1 MVYIQYYKIS
11 KIIFPTRRNETE
23 RRKTI
28 ILLRF
33 SRLENGISRPLSHKM
48 NAQEQIC
55 KPHSGKIVPEN
66 PKKSN
71 AARKGKSMQERKT
84 FTLIKLP
91 TEKFRPATSATARQ
105 FHGPEREGFGG
116 EKAALRDA
124 SLPVPPA
131 PHLPRQSN
139 TLAQIRTGSA
149 PGEGERKCE
158 GVFPQKSGKS
168 RSYFRGSHSPGPA
181 PAAEPGLTADPYP
194 APAPCRTQGVRGAAD
209 TPPGSHRPAHTT
221 RLATA
226 PAAEPGLTA
235 DPYPAPAPCRTQG
248 VRGAADTPPGSHRPA
263 HTTRL
268 ATAPAAEPG
277 LTADPYPAPAPC
289 RTQRVRG
296 AADTPPGSH
305 RPVSAAA
312 RYRTFTLIELLIV
325 IAIIA
330 ILASMLLPAL
340 NKAFMRAKMTGC
352 TSNLRQIGLTF
363 HQYANDNSDYIT
375 LDWDNNSYIKY
386 LTSYFSSA
394 SNKVLGE
401 MKTRRYHCPATFR
414 EWDGTTMTYELS
426 FYFNTVYGAN
436 MDSYHWAE
444 ACAQKPADAAA
455 NTHYICVKVAKIP
468 QQEKR
473 YRMKLPLLSEAMST
487 SYPGLAYF
495 RWFPNGS
502 TTALNLAAHG
512 RRANYLSADGHVASG
527 ERAYFKKNMYTQRA
541 SLDGLNII
549 SL

>member
-1 MVYIQYYKIS
+1 MMQ
-11 KIIFPTRRNETE
+11 
-23 RRKTI
+23 
-28 ILLRF
+28 LRH
-33 SRLENGISRPLSHKM
+33 SRPENGISRPLSHKM

-55 KPHSGKIVPEN
+55 KLRLEKIVPEN

-116 EKAALRDA
+116 EKAARGDA
-124 SLPVPPA
+124 SLPVPPI
-131 PHLPRQSN
+131 HRTLPQSN
-139 TLAQIRTGSA
+139 TPARVRTGSA

-168 RSYFRGSHSPGPA
+168 RSYFRGSHSLGPVL
-181 PAAEPGLTADPYP
+181 AAESGLTADPSP

-209 TPPGSHRPAHTT
+209 TLPGSH
-221 RLATA
+221 TA
-226 PAAEPGLTA
+226 K
-235 DPYPAPAPCRTQG
+235 Y
-248 VRGAADTPPGSHRPA
+248 
-263 HTTRL
+263 
-268 ATAPAAEPG
+268 
-277 LTADPYPAPAPC
+277 
-289 RTQRVRG
+289 
-296 AADTPPGSH
+296 
-305 RPVSAAA
+305 AAA

-363 HQYANDNSDYIT
+363 HQYANDNNDYIT

-386 LTSYFSSA
+386 LTNYFTA
-394 SNKVLGE
+394 AGNKVLGE

-455 NTHYICVKVAKIP
+455 NTHYICVKAAKIP

-473 YRMKLPLLSEAMST
+473 YRMKLPLLSEAMAT

>member
-1 MVYIQYYKIS
+1 MMQ
-11 KIIFPTRRNETE
+11 
-23 RRKTI
+23 
-28 ILLRF
+28 LRH
-33 SRLENGISRPLSHKM
+33 SRPENGISRPLSHKM

-55 KPHSGKIVPEN
+55 KLRLEKIVPEN

-116 EKAALRDA
+116 EKAAGGDA
-124 SLPVPPA
+124 SLPVPPI
-131 PHLPRQSN
+131 HRTLPQSN
-139 TLAQIRTGSA
+139 TPARVRTGSA

-168 RSYFRGSHSPGPA
+168 RSYFRGSHSLGPVL
-181 PAAEPGLTADPYP
+181 AAESGLTADPSP

-209 TPPGSHRPAHTT
+209 TLPGSH
-221 RLATA
+221 TA
-226 PAAEPGLTA
+226 K
-235 DPYPAPAPCRTQG
+235 Y
-248 VRGAADTPPGSHRPA
+248 
-263 HTTRL
+263 
-268 ATAPAAEPG
+268 
-277 LTADPYPAPAPC
+277 
-289 RTQRVRG
+289 
-296 AADTPPGSH
+296 
-305 RPVSAAA
+305 AAA

-363 HQYANDNSDYIT
+363 HQYANDNNDYIT

-386 LTSYFSSA
+386 LTNYFTA
-394 SNKVLGE
+394 AGNKVLGE

-455 NTHYICVKVAKIP
+455 NTHYICVKAAKIP

-473 YRMKLPLLSEAMST
+473 YRMKLPLLSEAMAT

>member
-1 MVYIQYYKIS
+1 MMQ
-11 KIIFPTRRNETE
+11 
-23 RRKTI
+23 
-28 ILLRF
+28 LRH
-33 SRLENGISRPLSHKM
+33 SRPENGISRPLSHKM

-55 KPHSGKIVPEN
+55 KLRLEKIVPEN

-116 EKAALRDA
+116 EKAAGGDA
-124 SLPVPPA
+124 SLPVPPI
-131 PHLPRQSN
+131 HRTLPQSN
-139 TLAQIRTGSA
+139 TPARVRTGSA

-168 RSYFRGSHSPGPA
+168 RSYFRGSHSLGPVL
-181 PAAEPGLTADPYP
+181 AAESGLTADPSP

-209 TPPGSHRPAHTT
+209 TLPGSH
-221 RLATA
+221 TA
-226 PAAEPGLTA
+226 K
-235 DPYPAPAPCRTQG
+235 Y
-248 VRGAADTPPGSHRPA
+248 
-263 HTTRL
+263 
-268 ATAPAAEPG
+268 
-277 LTADPYPAPAPC
+277 
-289 RTQRVRG
+289 
-296 AADTPPGSH
+296 
-305 RPVSAAA
+305 AAA

>member
-1 MVYIQYYKIS
+1 
-11 KIIFPTRRNETE
+11 
-23 RRKTI
+23 
-28 ILLRF
+28 
-33 SRLENGISRPLSHKM
+33 M

-55 KPHSGKIVPEN
+55 KLRLEKIVPEN

-116 EKAALRDA
+116 EKAAGGDA
-124 SLPVPPA
+124 SLPVPPI
-131 PHLPRQSN
+131 HRTLPQSN
-139 TLAQIRTGSA
+139 TPARVRTGSA

-168 RSYFRGSHSPGPA
+168 RSYFRGSHSLGPVL
-181 PAAEPGLTADPYP
+181 AAESGLTADPSP

-209 TPPGSHRPAHTT
+209 TLPGSH
-221 RLATA
+221 TA
-226 PAAEPGLTA
+226 K
-235 DPYPAPAPCRTQG
+235 Y
-248 VRGAADTPPGSHRPA
+248 
-263 HTTRL
+263 
-268 ATAPAAEPG
+268 
-277 LTADPYPAPAPC
+277 
-289 RTQRVRG
+289 
-296 AADTPPGSH
+296 
-305 RPVSAAA
+305 AAA

-363 HQYANDNSDYIT
+363 HQYANDNNDYII

-386 LTSYFSSA
+386 LTNYFTA
-394 SNKVLGE
+394 AGNKVLGE

-426 FYFNTVYGAN
+426 FYFSTVYGAN

-455 NTHYICVKVAKIP
+455 NTHYICVKAAKIP

-473 YRMKLPLLSEAMST
+473 YRMKLPLLSEAMAT

-495 RWFPNGS
+495 RWFPGGS

>member
-1 MVYIQYYKIS
+1 MMQ
-11 KIIFPTRRNETE
+11 
-23 RRKTI
+23 
-28 ILLRF
+28 LRH
-33 SRLENGISRPLSHKM
+33 SRPENGISRPLSHKM

-55 KPHSGKIVPEN
+55 KLRLEKIVPEN

-116 EKAALRDA
+116 EKAAGGDA
-124 SLPVPPA
+124 SLPVPPI
-131 PHLPRQSN
+131 HRTLPQSN
-139 TLAQIRTGSA
+139 TPAQVRTGSA

-168 RSYFRGSHSPGPA
+168 RSYFRGSHSLGPA
-181 PAAEPGLTADPYP
+181 LATEPGLTADPYP

-209 TPPGSHRPAHTT
+209 TPPGTY
-221 RLATA
+221 TA
-226 PAAEPGLTA
+226 LYAA
-235 DPYPAPAPCRTQG
+235 APCRTQG
-248 VRGAADTPPGSHRPA
+248 VRGAADTPPGSHRP
-263 HTTRL
+263 
-268 ATAPAAEPG
+268 
-277 LTADPYPAPAPC
+277 
-289 RTQRVRG
+289 
-296 AADTPPGSH
+296 
-305 RPVSAAA
+305 VSAAA
-312 RYRTFTLIELLIV
+312 RCRTFTLIELLIV

-363 HQYANDNSDYIT
+363 HQYANDNNDYII

-386 LTSYFSSA
+386 LTNYFTA
-394 SNKVLGE
+394 AGNKVLGE

-455 NTHYICVKVAKIP
+455 NTHYICVKAAKIP

-473 YRMKLPLLSEAMST
+473 YRMKLPLLSEAMAT

-495 RWFPNGS
+495 RWFPGGS

>member
-1 MVYIQYYKIS
+1 MIPERHIEQSFSCSTSITLPGFRQ
-11 KIIFPTRRNETE
+11 FPRRPD
-23 RRKTI
+23 
-28 ILLRF
+28 
-33 SRLENGISRPLSHKM
+33 GISRRSREVPSAFGLSW
-48 NAQEQIC
+48 QIDISTQGC
-55 KPHSGKIVPEN
+55 AGSSSGA
-66 PKKSN
+66 S
-71 AARKGKSMQERKT
+71 
-84 FTLIKLP
+84 
-91 TEKFRPATSATARQ
+91 RPAFPSTAGR
-105 FHGPEREGFGG
+105 FHGSEREGFGG
-116 EKAALRDA
+116 ENAARSDA
-124 SLPVPPA
+124 SLPVLPA
-131 PHLPRQSN
+131 LRIPRQPDN
-139 TLAQIRTGSA
+139 PAQERTGSA

-158 GVFPQKSGKS
+158 RLFPQKSGKS
-168 RSYFRGSHSPGPA
+168 RSYFRGSHSLESASVAGA
-181 PAAEPGLTADPYP
+181 GLTADPYP

-209 TPPGSHRPAHTT
+209 TPPGTY
-221 RLATA
+221 TA
-226 PAAEPGLTA
+226 LYAA
-235 DPYPAPAPCRTQG
+235 APCRTQG
-248 VRGAADTPPGSHRPA
+248 VRGAADTLPGSH
-263 HTTRL
+263 
-268 ATAPAAEPG
+268 TAK
-277 LTADPYPAPAPC
+277 Y
-289 RTQRVRG
+289 
-296 AADTPPGSH
+296 
-305 RPVSAAA
+305 AAA

-386 LTSYFSSA
+386 LTNYFSSA

-495 RWFPNGS
+495 RWFPNSS
-502 TTALNLAAHG
+502 TSALNLAAHG
-512 RRANYLSADGHVASG
+512 RRANYLSADGHVTAG
-527 ERAYFKKNMYTQRA
+527 ERAYFKEKMFTQRA
-541 SLDGLNII
+541 SLDGINII

>member
-1 MVYIQYYKIS
+1 MK
-11 KIIFPTRRNETE
+11 
-23 RRKTI
+23 
-28 ILLRF
+28 
-33 SRLENGISRPLSHKM
+33 
-48 NAQEQIC
+48 
-55 KPHSGKIVPEN
+55 
-66 PKKSN
+66 
-71 AARKGKSMQERKT
+71 
-84 FTLIKLP
+84 
-91 TEKFRPATSATARQ
+91 
-105 FHGPEREGFGG
+105 
-116 EKAALRDA
+116 
-124 SLPVPPA
+124 
-131 PHLPRQSN
+131 
-139 TLAQIRTGSA
+139 
-149 PGEGERKCE
+149 
-158 GVFPQKSGKS
+158 
-168 RSYFRGSHSPGPA
+168 
-181 PAAEPGLTADPYP
+181 
-194 APAPCRTQGVRGAAD
+194 
-209 TPPGSHRPAHTT
+209 
-221 RLATA
+221 
-226 PAAEPGLTA
+226 
-235 DPYPAPAPCRTQG
+235 
-248 VRGAADTPPGSHRPA
+248 
-263 HTTRL
+263 
-268 ATAPAAEPG
+268 
-277 LTADPYPAPAPC
+277 
-289 RTQRVRG
+289 
-296 AADTPPGSH
+296 
-305 RPVSAAA
+305 
-312 RYRTFTLIELLIV
+312 RYFTLIELLIV

-363 HQYANDNSDYIT
+363 HQYANDNNDYII

-386 LTSYFSSA
+386 LTNYFTA
-394 SNKVLGE
+394 AGNKVLGE

-455 NTHYICVKVAKIP
+455 NTHYICVKAAKIP

-473 YRMKLPLLSEAMST
+473 YRMKLPLLSEAMAT

-495 RWFPNGS
+495 RWFPGGS

>member
-1 MVYIQYYKIS
+1 MIPERHIEQSFSCSTSITLPGFRQ
-11 KIIFPTRRNETE
+11 IPRRPD
-23 RRKTI
+23 
-28 ILLRF
+28 
-33 SRLENGISRPLSHKM
+33 GISRRSREVPSAFGLSW
-48 NAQEQIC
+48 QIDISTQGC
-55 KPHSGKIVPEN
+55 AGSSSGA
-66 PKKSN
+66 S
-71 AARKGKSMQERKT
+71 
-84 FTLIKLP
+84 
-91 TEKFRPATSATARQ
+91 RPAFPSTAGR
-105 FHGPEREGFGG
+105 FHGSEREGFGG
-116 EKAALRDA
+116 ENAARSDA
-124 SLPVPPA
+124 SLPVLPA
-131 PHLPRQSN
+131 LRIPRQPDN
-139 TLAQIRTGSA
+139 PAQERTGSA

-168 RSYFRGSHSPGPA
+168 RSYFRGSHSLGPVL
-181 PAAEPGLTADPYP
+181 AAESGLTADPSP

-209 TPPGSHRPAHTT
+209 TLPGSH
-221 RLATA
+221 TA
-226 PAAEPGLTA
+226 K
-235 DPYPAPAPCRTQG
+235 Y
-248 VRGAADTPPGSHRPA
+248 
-263 HTTRL
+263 
-268 ATAPAAEPG
+268 
-277 LTADPYPAPAPC
+277 
-289 RTQRVRG
+289 
-296 AADTPPGSH
+296 
-305 RPVSAAA
+305 AAA

-363 HQYANDNSDYIT
+363 HQYANDNNDYII

-386 LTSYFSSA
+386 LTNYFTA
-394 SNKVLGE
+394 AGNKVLGE

-426 FYFNTVYGAN
+426 FYFSTVYGAN

-455 NTHYICVKVAKIP
+455 NTHYICVKAAKIP

-473 YRMKLPLLSEAMST
+473 YRMKLPLLSEAMAT

-495 RWFPNGS
+495 RWFPSGS

>member
-1 MVYIQYYKIS
+1 MMQ
-11 KIIFPTRRNETE
+11 
-23 RRKTI
+23 
-28 ILLRF
+28 LRH
-33 SRLENGISRPLSHKM
+33 SRPENGISRPLSHKM

-55 KPHSGKIVPEN
+55 KLRLEKIVPEN

-116 EKAALRDA
+116 EKAAGGDA
-124 SLPVPPA
+124 SLPVPPI
-131 PHLPRQSN
+131 HRTLPQSN
-139 TLAQIRTGSA
+139 TPAQVRTGSA

-181 PAAEPGLTADPYP
+181 LAAESGLTADPNP
-194 APAPCRTQGVRGAAD
+194 APAPCRTQGVRGAADTPPGTYTALYAAAPCRTQGVRGAAD
-209 TPPGSHRPAHTT
+209 TPPGSHRP
-221 RLATA
+221 
-226 PAAEPGLTA
+226 
-235 DPYPAPAPCRTQG
+235 
-248 VRGAADTPPGSHRPA
+248 
-263 HTTRL
+263 
-268 ATAPAAEPG
+268 
-277 LTADPYPAPAPC
+277 
-289 RTQRVRG
+289 
-296 AADTPPGSH
+296 
-305 RPVSAAA
+305 VSAAA
-312 RYRTFTLIELLIV
+312 RCRTFTLIELLIV

-495 RWFPNGS
+495 RWFPGGS

>member
-1 MVYIQYYKIS
+1 MMQ
-11 KIIFPTRRNETE
+11 
-23 RRKTI
+23 
-28 ILLRF
+28 LRH
-33 SRLENGISRPLSHKM
+33 SRPENGISRPLSHKM

-55 KPHSGKIVPEN
+55 KLRLEKIVPEN

-116 EKAALRDA
+116 EKAAGGDA
-124 SLPVPPA
+124 SLPVPPI
-131 PHLPRQSN
+131 HRTLPQSN
-139 TLAQIRTGSA
+139 TPARVRTGSA

-168 RSYFRGSHSPGPA
+168 RSYFRGSHSLGPVL
-181 PAAEPGLTADPYP
+181 AAESGLTADPSP

-209 TPPGSHRPAHTT
+209 TLPGSH
-221 RLATA
+221 TA
-226 PAAEPGLTA
+226 K
-235 DPYPAPAPCRTQG
+235 Y
-248 VRGAADTPPGSHRPA
+248 
-263 HTTRL
+263 
-268 ATAPAAEPG
+268 
-277 LTADPYPAPAPC
+277 
-289 RTQRVRG
+289 
-296 AADTPPGSH
+296 
-305 RPVSAAA
+305 AAA

-363 HQYANDNSDYIT
+363 HQYANDNNDYIT

-386 LTSYFSSA
+386 LTNYFTA
-394 SNKVLGE
+394 AGNKVLGE

-426 FYFNTVYGAN
+426 FYFHTVYGAN

-455 NTHYICVKVAKIP
+455 NTHYICVKAAKIP

-473 YRMKLPLLSEAMST
+473 YRMKLPLLSEAMAT

-495 RWFPNGS
+495 RWFPGGS

>member
-1 MVYIQYYKIS
+1 MMQ
-11 KIIFPTRRNETE
+11 
-23 RRKTI
+23 
-28 ILLRF
+28 LRH
-33 SRLENGISRPLSHKM
+33 SRPENGISRPLSHKM

-55 KPHSGKIVPEN
+55 KLRLEKIVPEN

-116 EKAALRDA
+116 EKAAGGDA
-124 SLPVPPA
+124 SLPVPPI
-131 PHLPRQSN
+131 HRTLPQSN
-139 TLAQIRTGSA
+139 TPARVRTGSA

-168 RSYFRGSHSPGPA
+168 RSYFRGSHSLGPVL
-181 PAAEPGLTADPYP
+181 AAESGLTADPSP

-209 TPPGSHRPAHTT
+209 TLPGSH
-221 RLATA
+221 TA
-226 PAAEPGLTA
+226 K
-235 DPYPAPAPCRTQG
+235 Y
-248 VRGAADTPPGSHRPA
+248 
-263 HTTRL
+263 
-268 ATAPAAEPG
+268 
-277 LTADPYPAPAPC
+277 
-289 RTQRVRG
+289 
-296 AADTPPGSH
+296 
-305 RPVSAAA
+305 AAA

-363 HQYANDNSDYIT
+363 HQYANDNNDYII

-386 LTSYFSSA
+386 LTNYFTA
-394 SNKVLGE
+394 AGNKVLGE

-426 FYFNTVYGAN
+426 FYFSTVYGAN

-455 NTHYICVKVAKIP
+455 NTHYICVKAAKIP

-473 YRMKLPLLSEAMST
+473 YRMKLPLLSEAMAT

-495 RWFPNGS
+495 RWVPSGS
-502 TTALNLAAHG
+502 TTALNLAAPG

>member
-1 MVYIQYYKIS
+1 MMQ
-11 KIIFPTRRNETE
+11 
-23 RRKTI
+23 
-28 ILLRF
+28 LRH
-33 SRLENGISRPLSHKM
+33 SRPENGISRPLSHKM

-55 KPHSGKIVPEN
+55 KLRLEKIVPEN

-116 EKAALRDA
+116 EKAAGGDA
-124 SLPVPPA
+124 SLPVPPI
-131 PHLPRQSN
+131 HRTLPQSN
-139 TLAQIRTGSA
+139 TPARVRTGSA

-168 RSYFRGSHSPGPA
+168 RSYFRGSHSLGPVL
-181 PAAEPGLTADPYP
+181 AAESGLTADPSP

-209 TPPGSHRPAHTT
+209 TLPGSH
-221 RLATA
+221 TA
-226 PAAEPGLTA
+226 K
-235 DPYPAPAPCRTQG
+235 Y
-248 VRGAADTPPGSHRPA
+248 
-263 HTTRL
+263 
-268 ATAPAAEPG
+268 
-277 LTADPYPAPAPC
+277 
-289 RTQRVRG
+289 
-296 AADTPPGSH
+296 
-305 RPVSAAA
+305 AAA

-363 HQYANDNSDYIT
+363 HQYANDNNDYII

-386 LTSYFSSA
+386 LTNYFTA
-394 SNKVLGE
+394 AGNKVLGE

-426 FYFNTVYGAN
+426 FYFSTVYGAN

-455 NTHYICVKVAKIP
+455 NTHYICVKAAKIP

-473 YRMKLPLLSEAMST
+473 YRMKLPLLSEAMAT

-495 RWFPNGS
+495 RWFPSGS

>member
-1 MVYIQYYKIS
+1 MMQ
-11 KIIFPTRRNETE
+11 
-23 RRKTI
+23 
-28 ILLRF
+28 LRH
-33 SRLENGISRPLSHKM
+33 SRPENGISRPLSHKM

-55 KPHSGKIVPEN
+55 KLRLEKIVPEN

-116 EKAALRDA
+116 EKAAGGDA
-124 SLPVPPA
+124 SLPVPPI
-131 PHLPRQSN
+131 HRTLPQSN
-139 TLAQIRTGSA
+139 TPARVRTGSA

-168 RSYFRGSHSPGPA
+168 RSYFRGSHSLGPVL
-181 PAAEPGLTADPYP
+181 AAESGLTADPSP

-209 TPPGSHRPAHTT
+209 TLPGSH
-221 RLATA
+221 TA
-226 PAAEPGLTA
+226 K
-235 DPYPAPAPCRTQG
+235 Y
-248 VRGAADTPPGSHRPA
+248 
-263 HTTRL
+263 
-268 ATAPAAEPG
+268 
-277 LTADPYPAPAPC
+277 
-289 RTQRVRG
+289 
-296 AADTPPGSH
+296 
-305 RPVSAAA
+305 AAA

-363 HQYANDNSDYIT
+363 HQYANDNNDYII

-386 LTSYFSSA
+386 LTNYFTA
-394 SNKVLGE
+394 AGNKVLGE

-426 FYFNTVYGAN
+426 FYFSTVYGAN

-455 NTHYICVKVAKIP
+455 NTHYICVKAAKIP

-473 YRMKLPLLSEAMST
+473 YRMKLPLLSEAMAT

>member
-1 MVYIQYYKIS
+1 MA
-11 KIIFPTRRNETE
+11 
-23 RRKTI
+23 
-28 ILLRF
+28 
-33 SRLENGISRPLSHKM
+33 RLSPYRPHI
-48 NAQEQIC
+48 E
-55 KPHSGKIVPEN
+55 HS
-66 PKKSN
+66 
-71 AARKGKSMQERKT
+71 
-84 FTLIKLP
+84 
-91 TEKFRPATSATARQ
+91 
-105 FHGPEREGFGG
+105 
-116 EKAALRDA
+116 
-124 SLPVPPA
+124 
-131 PHLPRQSN
+131 RQSS
-139 TLAQIRTGSA
+139 TPARVRTGSA

-168 RSYFRGSHSPGPA
+168 RSYFRGSHSLGPVL
-181 PAAEPGLTADPYP
+181 AAESGLTADPSP

-209 TPPGSHRPAHTT
+209 TLPGSH
-221 RLATA
+221 TA
-226 PAAEPGLTA
+226 K
-235 DPYPAPAPCRTQG
+235 Y
-248 VRGAADTPPGSHRPA
+248 
-263 HTTRL
+263 
-268 ATAPAAEPG
+268 
-277 LTADPYPAPAPC
+277 
-289 RTQRVRG
+289 
-296 AADTPPGSH
+296 
-305 RPVSAAA
+305 AAA

>member
-1 MVYIQYYKIS
+1 MMQ
-11 KIIFPTRRNETE
+11 
-23 RRKTI
+23 
-28 ILLRF
+28 LRH
-33 SRLENGISRPLSHKM
+33 SRPENGISRPLSHKM

-55 KPHSGKIVPEN
+55 KLRLEKIVPEN

-116 EKAALRDA
+116 EKAAGGDA
-124 SLPVPPA
+124 SLPVPPI
-131 PHLPRQSN
+131 HRTLPQSN
-139 TLAQIRTGSA
+139 TPARVRTGSA

-168 RSYFRGSHSPGPA
+168 RSYFRGSHSLGPVL
-181 PAAEPGLTADPYP
+181 AAESGLTADPSP

-209 TPPGSHRPAHTT
+209 TLPGSH
-221 RLATA
+221 TA
-226 PAAEPGLTA
+226 K
-235 DPYPAPAPCRTQG
+235 Y
-248 VRGAADTPPGSHRPA
+248 
-263 HTTRL
+263 
-268 ATAPAAEPG
+268 
-277 LTADPYPAPAPC
+277 
-289 RTQRVRG
+289 
-296 AADTPPGSH
+296 
-305 RPVSAAA
+305 AAA

-363 HQYANDNSDYIT
+363 HQYANDNNDYII

-386 LTSYFSSA
+386 LTNYFTA
-394 SNKVLGE
+394 AGNKVLGE

-455 NTHYICVKVAKIP
+455 NTHYICVKAAKIP

-473 YRMKLPLLSEAMST
+473 YRMKLPLLSEAMAT

-495 RWFPNGS
+495 RWFPGGS

>member
-1 MVYIQYYKIS
+1 
-11 KIIFPTRRNETE
+11 
-23 RRKTI
+23 
-28 ILLRF
+28 
-33 SRLENGISRPLSHKM
+33 
-48 NAQEQIC
+48 
-55 KPHSGKIVPEN
+55 
-66 PKKSN
+66 
-71 AARKGKSMQERKT
+71 
-84 FTLIKLP
+84 
-91 TEKFRPATSATARQ
+91 
-105 FHGPEREGFGG
+105 
-116 EKAALRDA
+116 
-124 SLPVPPA
+124 
-131 PHLPRQSN
+131 
-139 TLAQIRTGSA
+139 
-149 PGEGERKCE
+149 
-158 GVFPQKSGKS
+158 
-168 RSYFRGSHSPGPA
+168 
-181 PAAEPGLTADPYP
+181 
-194 APAPCRTQGVRGAAD
+194 
-209 TPPGSHRPAHTT
+209 
-221 RLATA
+221 
-226 PAAEPGLTA
+226 
-235 DPYPAPAPCRTQG
+235 
-248 VRGAADTPPGSHRPA
+248 
-263 HTTRL
+263 
-268 ATAPAAEPG
+268 
-277 LTADPYPAPAPC
+277 
-289 RTQRVRG
+289 
-296 AADTPPGSH
+296 
-305 RPVSAAA
+305 
-312 RYRTFTLIELLIV
+312 
-325 IAIIA
+325 
-330 ILASMLLPAL
+330 MLLPAL

-527 ERAYFKKNMYTQRA
+527 ERAYFKRTCTRSGPVWTVSTSYRCNTR
-541 SLDGLNII
+541 SFL
-549 SL
+549 S

>member
-1 MVYIQYYKIS
+1 MK
-11 KIIFPTRRNETE
+11 RRE
-23 RRKTI
+23 
-28 ILLRF
+28 
-33 SRLENGISRPLSHKM
+33 
-48 NAQEQIC
+48 
-55 KPHSGKIVPEN
+55 
-66 PKKSN
+66 
-71 AARKGKSMQERKT
+71 T
-84 FTLIKLP
+84 FTLIKFL
-91 TEKFRPATSATARQ
+91 TVKIRRNDTAAAPS
-105 FHGPEREGFGG
+105 FHPEREGLGG
-116 EKAALRDA
+116 EVPRSAPL
-124 SLPVPPA
+124 SLPAVT
-131 PHLPRQSN
+131 LPRAS
-139 TLAQIRTGSA
+139 
-149 PGEGERKCE
+149 
-158 GVFPQKSGKS
+158 S
-168 RSYFRGSHSPGPA
+168 RRPA
-181 PAAEPGLTADPYP
+181 LSIF
-194 APAPCRTQGVRGAAD
+194 
-209 TPPGSHRPAHTT
+209 SHR
-221 RLATA
+221 
-226 PAAEPGLTA
+226 
-235 DPYPAPAPCRTQG
+235 
-248 VRGAADTPPGSHRPA
+248 
-263 HTTRL
+263 
-268 ATAPAAEPG
+268 
-277 LTADPYPAPAPC
+277 
-289 RTQRVRG
+289 
-296 AADTPPGSH
+296 
-305 RPVSAAA
+305 SASTAA

-363 HQYANDNSDYIT
+363 HQYANDNNDYII

-386 LTSYFSSA
+386 LTNYFTA
-394 SNKVLGE
+394 AGNKVLGE

-455 NTHYICVKVAKIP
+455 NTHYICVKAAKIP

-473 YRMKLPLLSEAMST
+473 YRMKLPLLSEAMAT

-495 RWFPNGS
+495 RWFPGGS

>member
-1 MVYIQYYKIS
+1 MMQ
-11 KIIFPTRRNETE
+11 
-23 RRKTI
+23 
-28 ILLRF
+28 LRH
-33 SRLENGISRPLSHKM
+33 SRPENGISRPLSHKM

-55 KPHSGKIVPEN
+55 KLRLEKIVPEN

-116 EKAALRDA
+116 EKAAGGDA
-124 SLPVPPA
+124 SLPVPPI
-131 PHLPRQSN
+131 HRTLPQSS
-139 TLAQIRTGSA
+139 TPARVRTGSA
-149 PGEGERKCE
+149 PGEGERKCD

-168 RSYFRGSHSPGPA
+168 RSYFRGSHSLGPVL
-181 PAAEPGLTADPYP
+181 AAESGLTADPSP

-209 TPPGSHRPAHTT
+209 TLPGSH
-221 RLATA
+221 TA
-226 PAAEPGLTA
+226 K
-235 DPYPAPAPCRTQG
+235 Y
-248 VRGAADTPPGSHRPA
+248 
-263 HTTRL
+263 
-268 ATAPAAEPG
+268 
-277 LTADPYPAPAPC
+277 
-289 RTQRVRG
+289 
-296 AADTPPGSH
+296 
-305 RPVSAAA
+305 AAA

-363 HQYANDNSDYIT
+363 HQYANDNNDYII

-386 LTSYFSSA
+386 LTNYFTA
-394 SNKVLGE
+394 AGNKVLGE

-426 FYFNTVYGAN
+426 FYFSTVYGAN

-455 NTHYICVKVAKIP
+455 NTHYICVKAAKIP

-473 YRMKLPLLSEAMST
+473 YRMKLPLLSEAMAT

>member
-181 PAAEPGLTADPYP
+181 L
-194 APAPCRTQGVRGAAD
+194 
-209 TPPGSHRPAHTT
+209 
-221 RLATA
+221 
-226 PAAEPGLTA
+226 
-235 DPYPAPAPCRTQG
+235 
-248 VRGAADTPPGSHRPA
+248 
-263 HTTRL
+263 
-268 ATAPAAEPG
+268 AAEPG

-296 AADTPPGSH
+296 AADTPLGSH

-426 FYFNTVYGAN
+426 FYFNTVYAAN

>member
-1 MVYIQYYKIS
+1 MMQ
-11 KIIFPTRRNETE
+11 
-23 RRKTI
+23 
-28 ILLRF
+28 LRH
-33 SRLENGISRPLSHKM
+33 SRPENGISRPLSHKM

-55 KPHSGKIVPEN
+55 KLRLEKIVPEN

-116 EKAALRDA
+116 EKAAGGDA
-124 SLPVPPA
+124 SLPVPPI
-131 PHLPRQSN
+131 HRTLPQSN
-139 TLAQIRTGSA
+139 TPARVRTGSA

-168 RSYFRGSHSPGPA
+168 RSYFRGSHSLGPVL
-181 PAAEPGLTADPYP
+181 AAESGLTADPSP

-209 TPPGSHRPAHTT
+209 TLPGSH
-221 RLATA
+221 TA
-226 PAAEPGLTA
+226 K
-235 DPYPAPAPCRTQG
+235 Y
-248 VRGAADTPPGSHRPA
+248 
-263 HTTRL
+263 
-268 ATAPAAEPG
+268 
-277 LTADPYPAPAPC
+277 
-289 RTQRVRG
+289 
-296 AADTPPGSH
+296 
-305 RPVSAAA
+305 AAA

-363 HQYANDNSDYIT
+363 HQYANDNNDYII

-386 LTSYFSSA
+386 LTNYFTA
-394 SNKVLGE
+394 AGNKVLGE

-426 FYFNTVYGAN
+426 FYFSTVYGAN

-455 NTHYICVKVAKIP
+455 NTHYICVKAAKIP

-473 YRMKLPLLSEAMST
+473 YRMKLPLLSEAMAT

-495 RWFPNGS
+495 RWFPGGS

>member
-1 MVYIQYYKIS
+1 MMQ
-11 KIIFPTRRNETE
+11 
-23 RRKTI
+23 
-28 ILLRF
+28 LRH
-33 SRLENGISRPLSHKM
+33 SRPENGISRPLSHKM

-55 KPHSGKIVPEN
+55 KLRLEKIVPEN

-116 EKAALRDA
+116 EKAAGGDA
-124 SLPVPPA
+124 SLPVPPI
-131 PHLPRQSN
+131 HRTLPQSN
-139 TLAQIRTGSA
+139 TPARVRTGSA

-168 RSYFRGSHSPGPA
+168 RSYFRGSHSLGPVL
-181 PAAEPGLTADPYP
+181 AAESGLTADPSP

-209 TPPGSHRPAHTT
+209 TLPGSH
-221 RLATA
+221 TA
-226 PAAEPGLTA
+226 K
-235 DPYPAPAPCRTQG
+235 Y
-248 VRGAADTPPGSHRPA
+248 
-263 HTTRL
+263 
-268 ATAPAAEPG
+268 
-277 LTADPYPAPAPC
+277 
-289 RTQRVRG
+289 
-296 AADTPPGSH
+296 
-305 RPVSAAA
+305 AAA

-363 HQYANDNSDYIT
+363 HQYANDNNDYII

-386 LTSYFSSA
+386 LTNYFTA
-394 SNKVLGE
+394 AGNKVLGE

-495 RWFPNGS
+495 RWFPSGS

>member
-1 MVYIQYYKIS
+1 MMQ
-11 KIIFPTRRNETE
+11 
-23 RRKTI
+23 
-28 ILLRF
+28 LRH
-33 SRLENGISRPLSHKM
+33 SRPENGISRPLSHKM

-55 KPHSGKIVPEN
+55 KLRLEKIVPEN

-116 EKAALRDA
+116 EKAAGGDA
-124 SLPVPPA
+124 SLPVPPIYRT
-131 PHLPRQSN
+131 LPQSN
-139 TLAQIRTGSA
+139 TPARVRTGSA

-168 RSYFRGSHSPGPA
+168 RSYFRGSHSLGPVL
-181 PAAEPGLTADPYP
+181 AAESGLTADPSP

-209 TPPGSHRPAHTT
+209 TLPGSH
-221 RLATA
+221 TA
-226 PAAEPGLTA
+226 K
-235 DPYPAPAPCRTQG
+235 Y
-248 VRGAADTPPGSHRPA
+248 
-263 HTTRL
+263 
-268 ATAPAAEPG
+268 
-277 LTADPYPAPAPC
+277 
-289 RTQRVRG
+289 
-296 AADTPPGSH
+296 
-305 RPVSAAA
+305 AAA

-363 HQYANDNSDYIT
+363 HQYANDNNDYII

-386 LTSYFSSA
+386 LTNYFTA
-394 SNKVLGE
+394 AGNKVLGE

>member
-1 MVYIQYYKIS
+1 MMQ
-11 KIIFPTRRNETE
+11 
-23 RRKTI
+23 
-28 ILLRF
+28 LRH
-33 SRLENGISRPLSHKM
+33 SRPENGISRPLSHKM

-55 KPHSGKIVPEN
+55 KLRLEKIVPEN

-116 EKAALRDA
+116 EKAAGGDA
-124 SLPVPPA
+124 SLPVPPI
-131 PHLPRQSN
+131 HRTLPQSN
-139 TLAQIRTGSA
+139 TPARVRTGSA

-168 RSYFRGSHSPGPA
+168 RSYFRGSHSLGPVL
-181 PAAEPGLTADPYP
+181 AAESGLTADPSP

-209 TPPGSHRPAHTT
+209 TLPGSH
-221 RLATA
+221 TA
-226 PAAEPGLTA
+226 K
-235 DPYPAPAPCRTQG
+235 Y
-248 VRGAADTPPGSHRPA
+248 
-263 HTTRL
+263 
-268 ATAPAAEPG
+268 
-277 LTADPYPAPAPC
+277 
-289 RTQRVRG
+289 
-296 AADTPPGSH
+296 
-305 RPVSAAA
+305 AAA

-426 FYFNTVYGAN
+426 FYFSTVYGAN

-455 NTHYICVKVAKIP
+455 NTHYICVKAAKIP

-473 YRMKLPLLSEAMST
+473 YRMKLPLLSEAMAT

-495 RWFPNGS
+495 RWFPGGS